1 MIKFSFGKINT
12 INLHISSIMN
22 KAPSFLRA
30 STLFNS
36 MLSPTLRKVFV
47 SSMFS
52 CTLRNIIVSI
62 QCYPLH

>member
-1 MIKFSFGKINT
+1 MLN
-12 INLHISSIMN
+12 SI
-22 KAPSFLRA
+22 
-30 STLFNS
+30 
-36 MLSPTLRKVFV
+36 LSPTLRKIFV